1 VKQAAA
7 ALATLT
13 NQALPLQQPLLEA
26 LSKQQQQQQQQ
37 QQAKTLQAVQL
48 PPLGPAA
55 VVALQP
61 QQHQRGSSSNEW
73 CCLGAA
79 WT

>member
-1 VKQAAA
+1 VKHAAA

-26 LSKQQQQQQQQ
+26 LSKQQQQQ
-37 QQAKTLQAVQL
+37 AKTLQAVQL
-48 PPLGPAA
+48 PPLEPAA